1 MRLKLLSV
9 FLLTSV
15 CVPLSVHAQKTVEVH
30 GEYTYEVGE
39 NDNITFREA
48 KRKCLELARAEAI
61 KAEFGELITSDVID
75 SNVETNGEA
84 TSSFF
89 WENTVAMAKG
99 DWLGDTKPAELNIEY
114 VDNKLI
120 FRAEVW
126 GTAREIKQAKADLKW
141 KILKMDN
148 GEMEETNRFFD
159 HERVYLSFRAPA
171 DGYVAVYLI
180 TGDDET
186 SCLLPYSKDPS
197 GRFQIKRGKEYVLFD
212 RDVDPTAFNYRLS
225 TKHPME
231 DNQFVVIFSPNPF
244 TKCNDITGDAKHPNS
259 LSTFDFQKWLLR
271 AQRADSDMI
280 VDKRWVKIRKR
291 SSQQE

>member
-1 MRLKLLSV
+1 MRLKMLSV

-99 DWLGDTKPAELNIEY
+99 DWLEDIEAPRIKIAYVGDT
-114 VDNKLI
+114 
-120 FRAEVW
+120 
-126 GTAREIKQAKADLKW
+126 
-141 KILKMDN
+141 
-148 GEMEETNRFFD
+148 
-159 HERVYLSFRAPA
+159 
-171 DGYVAVYLI
+171 
-180 TGDDET
+180 
-186 SCLLPYSKDPS
+186 
-197 GRFQIKRGKEYVLFD
+197 
-212 RDVDPTAFNYRLS
+212 
-225 TKHPME
+225 
-231 DNQFVVIFSPNPF
+231 
-244 TKCNDITGDAKHPNS
+244 
-259 LSTFDFQKWLLR
+259 
-271 AQRADSDMI
+271 
-280 VDKRWVKIRKR
+280 
-291 SSQQE
+291 

>member
-1 MRLKLLSV
+1 MCVNLSH
-9 FLLTSV
+9 
-15 CVPLSVHAQKTVEVH
+15 CVYAQKTVKVH
-30 GEYTYEVGE
+30 GEYSYEVGE

-48 KRKCLELARAEAI
+48 KRKCLELAKAEAI

-99 DWLGDTKPAELNIEY
+99 DWLGDTQPAEFTVEY

-120 FRAEVW
+120 FKAEVW
-126 GTAREIKQAKADLKW
+126 GMAREIIQSKADLRW
-141 KILKMDN
+141 KILKDVD

-159 HERVYLSFRAPA
+159 RELVYLSFRSPA
-171 DGYVAVYLI
+171 DGYLAVYLI

-186 SCLLPYSKDPS
+186 SCLLPYRKDPT
-197 GRFQIKRGKEYVLFD
+197 GRFQVKRGKEYIFFN
-212 RDVDPTAFNYRLS
+212 REKDPETVQYRLS

-280 VDKRWVKIRKR
+280 VDKSWVKIRKR